1 MRKTINILAI
11 LLLAG
16 CGSDTKNADEN
27 LIMPVFEEFRA
38 EYPETYRDD
47 NGADTFLGKRVPD
60 PYHWLE
66 KEGAYA
72 QLQWLEAQ
80 RAFTDE
86 YFQQIAYREAIRSRL
101 LSLWNYE
108 RRSAPVKLGDY
119 FYFLKNDGLQQQ
131 AALCRARSLD
141 GAQVETLVDPNL
153 LSSTAPR
160 QLKQFSLS
168 PDGSF
173 VAYEMADQ
181 LSGWSEVYVRRLDGD
196 RARLD
201 TLRWVSFSDLSW
213 YRDGFFYSSYQAPEE
228 GQALEDSRLFHQVHY
243 HRIGNSQTEDEVVF
257 ADRQNALR
265 RFKATCTE
273 DGRYLVLSAYDTSGL
288 GNALFFR
295 DLEQDEWSFKP
306 IIESFA
312 HDFALVGS
320 DEDSFYVL
328 SNYRAP
334 KRRLLRISALG
345 AQEPYWQEVIPQ
357 REEVLQEAHII
368 GGKIVA
374 HYLSGGSSQLRVFSL
389 QGQEERLIPLPGI
402 GSLAGITGRPGSA
415 ELFYQFTSLVQPGI
429 LFRYDLSTGEQE
441 AVWQAASEFDGNA
454 YEIKQ
459 VAVKS
464 YDQAEV
470 PLFIVHR
477 KGLNLD
483 GARPSLLIGHGAQG
497 RLLQPAYNPTGYMLC
512 PLILE
517 QGGICAIA
525 LVRGGGELGADWQ
538 AAGQQYLK
546 QNSFDDFQAAAEY
559 LIGNR
564 YTSPQKLGLHGTG
577 AGGLLVGASLTQRY
591 DLFAVA
597 LPVAGLFDILHYRRL
612 QTGTDWSREFGVI
625 EKDSDFDYLMAY
637 SPLHNLSPERYP
649 ATLLLADA
657 PGTGVGVPHSYKF
670 AASLQAHQEGA
681 APILLRP
688 APASPPA
695 NRRLDEGADM
705 MAFLWYN
712 LREGFRKVSKE

>member
-1 MRKTINILAI
+1 MSKTINILAI
-11 LLLAG
+11 FLLAG

-38 EYPETYRDD
+38 VYPDTYEDD
-47 NGADTFLGKRVPD
+47 NVAETFFGKRVPD

-66 KEGAYA
+66 QEGAYA
-72 QLQWLEAQ
+72 QLQWLEVQ
-80 RAFTDE
+80 RSFADE
-86 YFQQIAYREAIRSRL
+86 HLQQIAYREAIRSRL

-108 RRSAPVKLGDY
+108 RRSAPVKAGDY
-119 FYFLKNDGLQQQ
+119 YYFLKNDGLQQQ

-141 GAQVETLVDPNL
+141 GPVETLADPNL
-153 LSSTAPR
+153 PSSTAPR
-160 QLKQFSLS
+160 QLEQFSLS

-173 VAYEMADQ
+173 IAYEMSDQ

-201 TLRWVSFSDLSW
+201 TLRWVSFSGLSW
-213 YRDGFFYSSYQAPEE
+213 YRDGFFYSSYQEPAT
-228 GQALEDSRLFHQVHY
+228 GQTMEDARLFHQVHY
-243 HRIGNSQTEDEVVF
+243 HRIGSPQSEDEVVF

-265 RFKATCTE
+265 RFKATCTD
-273 DGRYLVLSAYDTSGL
+273 DGRYLLLSAYDTSGL

-295 DLEQDEWSFKP
+295 DMEQDEWSFKP
-306 IIESFA
+306 ITEIFA
-312 HDFALVGS
+312 HDFTLVGS
-320 DEDSFYVL
+320 DEDGFYVL

-334 KRRLLRISALG
+334 KQRLLRISALG

-357 REEVLQEAHII
+357 REEVLHEAHLF

-389 QGQEERLIPLPGI
+389 QGQEERQIALPGI
-402 GSLAGITGRPGSA
+402 GSLAGITGRPGSS
-415 ELFYQFTSLVQPGI
+415 ELFYQFTSPIQPGV
-429 LFRYDLSTGEQE
+429 LYRYDLSTGEQE
-441 AVWQAASEFDGNA
+441 AVWQAASEFDGSA

-464 YDQAEV
+464 YDQTEV
-470 PLFIVHR
+470 PLLIVHR

-483 GARPSLLIGHGAQG
+483 GARPSLLIGYGAQG
-497 RLLQPAYNPTGYMLC
+497 RLLLPTYNPTGYMLC

-517 QGGICAIA
+517 QGGVCAIA
-525 LVRGGGELGADWQ
+525 SVRGGGELGGDWH
-538 AAGQQYLK
+538 AAGQQYRK

-559 LIGNR
+559 LITNR

-597 LPVAGLFDILHYRRL
+597 LPVAGLFDMLHFPRL
-612 QTGTDWSREFGVI
+612 GGSTDWSREFGTI
-625 EKDSDFDYLMAY
+625 EKESDFDYLMAY
-637 SPLHNLSPERYP
+637 SPLHNLSPTRYP
-649 ATLLLADA
+649 ATLVLAEA
-657 PGTGVGVPHSYKF
+657 PGSGVGAPHSYKF
-670 AASLQAHQEGA
+670 VASLQAHQRGA
-681 APILLRP
+681 GPILLRP
-688 APASPPA
+688 APASQST